1 MFLETPHAVA
11 NIYRKLLINAQ
22 TWQFCPGASC
32 QHQTTSGK
40 KIAFPMNKVKFDSP
54 LSNRVLMSLEEQ
66 ELQTAHFNAAVP
78 PSRPVL
84 GLCEGTW
91 YRCTKKRLK
100 PR

>member
-1 MFLETPHAVA
+1 MPKHGNFALVPLVS
-11 NIYRKLLINAQ
+11 IK
-22 TWQFCPGASC
+22 
-32 QHQTTSGK
+32 QHQK

-54 LSNRVLMSLEEQ
+54 LSNRVWMSLEEQ

-91 YRCTKKRLK
+91 YRCTKNASSRDRKASEGFCSADWTI
-100 PR
+100 